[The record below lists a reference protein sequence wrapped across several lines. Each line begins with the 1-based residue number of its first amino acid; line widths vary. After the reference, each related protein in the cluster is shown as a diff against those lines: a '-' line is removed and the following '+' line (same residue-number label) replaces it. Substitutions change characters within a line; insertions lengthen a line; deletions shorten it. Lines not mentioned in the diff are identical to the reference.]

1 MDICNRRICWK
12 LLECFLQKEN
22 QTEFRIEKVINKKDD
37 KLNVK
42 GSGHDNLFNN
52 WVDKKD
58 IA

>member
-1 MDICNRRICWK
+1 MFFTKGKSN
-12 LLECFLQKEN
+12 
-22 QTEFRIEKVINKKDD
+22 KVQDVKSNKKKDD

-42 GSGHDNLFNN
+42 WNGYDNLFNN

>member
-12 LLECFLQKEN
+12 LLEKEN
-22 QTEFRIEKVINKKDD
+22 QFRIEKVINKKDD

-42 GSGHDNLFNN
+42 WNGYDNLFNN